1 MRRNRKKWIYISI
14 LTVLLILFGIY
25 QFYVY
30 VMKDQWAERDLAVS
44 IAEQQAQ
51 LTSVTKTQKSV
62 WGEESIYWTIEGT
75 NSESKPIMVW
85 VRFGMDHKPV
95 SGKNSVHTELIEN
108 SFSEDEM
115 YAKIAAELGN
125 IEIIHLH
132 PSYYNKTYVWQLFY
146 KQDGKYV
153 YRFYQFSDGTEIG
166 NGYQLPD

>member
-62 WGEESIYWTIEGT
+62 WGEDSIYWTIEGL
-75 NSESKPIMVW
+75 NNENKPIMVW
-85 VRFGMDHKPV
+85 VQFGLDRKPIT
-95 SGKNSVHTELIEN
+95 GENSVHTELIDN
-108 SFSEDEM
+108 SISEDEM
-115 YAKIAAELGN
+115 YAKIASELGN
-125 IEIIHLH
+125 IEIIHLQ

-146 KQDGKYV
+146 KQEGKYV